1 MTRHERIAQG
11 RAIFASLADTYGIK
25 VAYRKDHATHG
36 AAWIEDGRAHVIVPP
51 IRGYVSL
58 ATALHEVGHI
68 LLGHPGDTTLP
79 QELEAWGFARAKM
92 DEAGI
97 PWSPSVG
104 AHAIACLMTH
114 ADSSHKAGDGDGKSR
129 QIAAALRVLRD
140 ADLL

>member
-1 MTRHERIAQG
+1 MTRRDRISQG
-11 RAIFASLADTYGIK
+11 RAIFAQLTDDYGIR
-25 VAYRKDHATHG
+25 VSYRKDHATHG
-36 AAWIEDGRAHVIVPP
+36 AAWFQDGRGHVIVPP

-68 LLGHPGDTTLP
+68 LLRHPGDTTLP

-97 PWSPSVG
+97 PWTPSVG

-114 ADSSHKAGDGDGKSR
+114 ADATHKAGDGDGRAR
-129 QIAAALRVLRD
+129 QIAAALRVLRE
-140 ADLL
+140 AELL

>member
-1 MTRHERIAQG
+1 MRRDRVAAG
-11 RAIFASLADTYGIK
+11 RSIFSKLVADYGIR
-25 VAYRKDHATHG
+25 VTYRKDHATHG
-36 AAWIEDGRAHVIVPP
+36 AAWLEDGRANIIVPP

-68 LLGHPGDTTLP
+68 LLKHPGDTTMP

-92 DEAGI
+92 DEAAI

-114 ADSSHKAGDGDGKSR
+114 ADASHKAEDGDGRSR

-140 ADLL
+140 AGLI